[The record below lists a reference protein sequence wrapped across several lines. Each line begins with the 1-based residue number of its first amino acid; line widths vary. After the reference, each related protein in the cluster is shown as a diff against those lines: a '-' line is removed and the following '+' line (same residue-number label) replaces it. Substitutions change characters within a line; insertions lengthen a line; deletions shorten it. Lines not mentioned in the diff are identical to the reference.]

1 MEMIIYGKQLFH
13 TKEQIETVSLC
24 AYGMLERRKEGIYAG
39 RIDESEG
46 MLFTFSDTDRIFDI
60 LADLRD
66 GVYQTEIISRLGE
79 CVGNDVAEEF
89 IECLIQGGVLE

>member
-1 MEMIIYGKQLFH
+1 METIICGKQLFH
-13 TKEQIETVSLC
+13 TKEQLEKVSLC
-24 AYGMLERRKEGIYAG
+24 AYGILERRQDGIYAG

-46 MLFTFSDTDRIFDI
+46 MLFSFSNTDRIFDI

-79 CVGNDVAEEF
+79 CVGNDVAGEF